1 MTNQELDHTTRQRL
15 LECWL
20 PLAQDLN
27 QRYGWGHDAR
37 ALEALLLAA
46 APVLS
51 QTHTAAEA
59 HAILWYHHLIQ
70 QARQP

>member
-1 MTNQELDHTTRQRL
+1 MTNLEMDQAVRQRL

-27 QRYGWGHDAR
+27 ERYRWGHDSQ

-46 APVLS
+46 APALREV
-51 QTHTAAEA
+51 QNAIEA
-59 HAILWYHHLIQ
+59 HAILWYQHLVQ